1 MESVTIRRQDDVF
14 GEDQFVVTVS
24 FSEGDDLRFTFQTLR
39 IASAFAERIAL
50 PRINTGLDSRVS
62 LGVFNAPS
70 GDLTCEVFWLNW
82 PDEMPSYLLTVS
94 DEDGDENSF
103 HQDLSEVANQVA
115 STFMFMGG
123 QDCWDTVLTDPF
135 GVFLML
141 RNPTEGD
148 A

>member
-1 MESVTIRRQDDVF
+1 MTVTIRRQDDAF
-14 GEDQFVVTVS
+14 GEDQFVVTA
-24 FSEGDDLRFTFQTLR
+24 DDLRFTFQTSHV
-39 IASAFAERIAL
+39 ASAFAEQIAL
-50 PRINTGLDSRVS
+50 PRINHGLMNRMS

-82 PDEMPSYLLTVS
+82 PEDMPSYMLTVS

-103 HQDLSEVANQVA
+103 FQDLSEVANQVA
-115 STFMFMGG
+115 FTFMLMGG
-123 QDCWDTVLTDPF
+123 QECWDTVLTDPF